1 MIAVPGS
8 QKVVCVTG
16 CARGL
21 GRALSHSFANRGWT
35 VTGCSRSKKDLAL
48 LTEKLPSPHLFRSVD
63 VTDDQGVQNFAQE
76 VLDELGPPDLLLN
89 NAGVINR
96 NAPLTDLSDDEV
108 SHVLNVNVKGLASC
122 MRYFLPAME
131 ERGKGVVVNFS
142 SGWGRSTSPEV
153 APYCASKWAVEGL
166 SQAVAGE
173 VSSGIAVVALNPGII
188 DTDMLRSCFGEAASG
203 YPDAD
208 AWVSH
213 AVPFLEGLNASDN
226 GRSLTAP

>member
-1 MIAVPGS
+1 
-8 QKVVCVTG
+8 
-16 CARGL
+16 
-21 GRALSHSFANRGWT
+21 
-35 VTGCSRSKKDLAL
+35 
-48 LTEKLPSPHLFRSVD
+48 
-63 VTDDQGVQNFAQE
+63 
-76 VLDELGPPDLLLN
+76 
-89 NAGVINR
+89 
-96 NAPLTDLSDDEV
+96 
-108 SHVLNVNVKGLASC
+108 

-166 SQAVAGE
+166 SQAVSGE

-208 AWVSH
+208 AWASH
-213 AVPFLEGLNASDN
+213 ATPFLEGLNASDN